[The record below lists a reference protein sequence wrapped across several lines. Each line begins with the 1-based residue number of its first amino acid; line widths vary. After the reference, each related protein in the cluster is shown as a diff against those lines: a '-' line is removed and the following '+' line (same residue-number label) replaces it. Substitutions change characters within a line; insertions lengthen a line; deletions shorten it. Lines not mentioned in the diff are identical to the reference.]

1 MTPAGAL
8 GGKVALVTGAGS
20 LGGIGA
26 AIARALA
33 ADGATVVATDI
44 DAAGARG
51 VAGATGG
58 RVEAMAL
65 DVTDRRA
72 IESAVADVA
81 ERHGGLDILVN
92 NAGTTAGAKPF
103 LEVTAEDWRASID
116 VNLLGTADLCQ
127 AAIPALLERGGVIV
141 NISSMTGIG
150 GQRAF
155 GAYTATKHALIG
167 LTKTIAAEFGD
178 RGLRCNAV
186 CPGYIGTELHHGVT
200 RRLAQ
205 EAGIGFEEMQAR
217 RYATVAMKRAGG
229 TDEVAGVVAFLC
241 GPGAAYITGAAIPV
255 TGGVQLGL

>member
-1 MTPAGAL
+1 LRPL
-8 GGKVALVTGAGS
+8 DGKVALVTGAGS

-26 AIARALA
+26 AIVRALA
-33 ADGATVVATDI
+33 TDGAAVIAADI
-44 DAAGARG
+44 DAAGAG
-51 VAGATGG
+51 EVAAAAGG
-58 RVEAMAL
+58 RVEAMTL
-65 DVTDRRA
+65 DVTDRAA
-72 IESAVADVA
+72 IDAAVAA
-81 ERHGGLDILVN
+81 IAARYGGLDILVN
-92 NAGTTAGAKPF
+92 NAGTTAGAKPY
-103 LEVTAEDWRASID
+103 LEVTAEDWRAAVAI
-116 VNLLGTADLCQ
+116 NLLGTADLCQ
-127 AAIPALLERGGVIV
+127 AAIPVLLRRQGVIV

-167 LTKTIAAEFGD
+167 LTKTIAAEFGE

-200 RRLAQ
+200 RRLAD

-229 TDEVAGVVAFLC
+229 TDEVASLVAFLC
-241 GPGAAYITGAAIPV
+241 GPGASYVTGAAIPV